1 MMGLYLDEVE
11 VGKMYEL
18 GDYSFTR
25 DNILRF
31 ATKYDPQPFHVDDA
45 AAASGP
51 FGRLAASGWHT
62 SAAWMKCYVT
72 TSNAAE
78 AKRRANG
85 EEAAHSAPSPGLSN
99 LKWLKPVLVGDTIG
113 YRSTVTAKRAMASR
127 PDLGLVFSLNQGFN
141 QKGEEVLRFD
151 GLVMVLRRN

>member
-1 MMGLYLDEVE
+1 MMGLFLDEVQA
-11 VGKMYEL
+11 GTAYEL
-18 GDYSFTR
+18 GTYRFTR
-25 DNILRF
+25 ENILHF
-31 ATKYDPQPFHVDDA
+31 ARKYDPQPFHVDDEA
-45 AAASGP
+45 AAKGP

-78 AKRRANG
+78 AKRRAAG
-85 EEAAHSAPSPGLSN
+85 EEAAHSAPSPGLTN
-99 LKWLKPVLVGDTIG
+99 LKWLKPVCVGDTIS

-141 QKGEEVLRFD
+141 QQGEEVFRFD
-151 GLVMVLRRN
+151 GLVMVLRR